1 MQTPTIKA
9 VADCAVLVTFA
20 DKVSKDANQT
30 VIACDKAIQSAAITG
45 VIESVPA
52 LVNVM
57 VVFDP
62 SVTTH
67 SQVSNAILKLFPLP
81 SNQSAQTATH
91 VFDVYYDIAV
101 GPDLD
106 AVATA
111 CGLSHEAVINAHT
124 SAEYTASMYGYAPG
138 YAYLTGVPQA
148 LQVPRKDAPVRNIP
162 KGSVMIAGP
171 QCLVTT
177 LVMPTGWSILGYT
190 NAAIMR
196 DDPNDPFLIK
206 VGDKVRFR
214 RAGPEVL
221 PHQLADRG

>member
-1 MQTPTIKA
+1 MQIPTIKP

-20 DKVSKDANQT
+20 DNVSEAANHA
-30 VIACDKAIQSAAITG
+30 VIACDKAIQDAALFGI
-45 VIESVPA
+45 VESVPA

-62 SVTTH
+62 CVTDHARVTRD
-67 SQVSNAILKLFPLP
+67 ILTLFPLP
-81 SNQSAQTATH
+81 DNQAKDAATH
-91 VFDVYYDIAV
+91 VFDVYYSTDV

-111 CGLSHEAVINAHT
+111 CSMSHEAVINAHT
-124 SAEYTASMYGYAPG
+124 SVDYTASMYGYAPG
-138 YAYLTGVPQA
+138 YAYLTGVPTD

-196 DDPNDPFLIK
+196 DDPVDPFLIK

-214 RAGPEVL
+214 RASADIL
-221 PHQLADRG
+221 PAQMADHP

>member
-1 MQTPTIKA
+1 MQTPTIKF

-20 DKVSKDANQT
+20 DTVSEAANLA
-30 VIACDKAIQSAAITG
+30 VIACDKALQEAAIVG
-45 VIESVPA
+45 VVESVPA

-62 SVTTH
+62 SVTDH
-67 SQVSNAILKLFPLP
+67 NRVSQAILALFPLKHDLISP
-81 SNQSAQTATH
+81 PQMH
-91 VFDVYYDIAV
+91 VFDVYYSQEV

-106 AVATA
+106 AVAKA
-111 CGLSHEAVINAHT
+111 CGMTHEAVINAHT

-138 YAYLTGVPQA
+138 YAYLTGVGPD
-148 LQVPRKDAPVRNIP
+148 LQVPRKDAPVRHIP

-190 NAAIMR
+190 GSPRARAIR
-196 DDPNDPFLIK
+196 HSD
-206 VGDKVRFR
+206 
-214 RAGPEVL
+214 
-221 PHQLADRG
+221 

>member
-1 MQTPTIKA
+1 LQ
-9 VADCAVLVTFA
+9 AD
-20 DKVSKDANQT
+20 
-30 VIACDKAIQSAAITG
+30 II
-45 VIESVPA
+45 
-52 LVNVM
+52 
-57 VVFDP
+57 
-62 SVTTH
+62 
-67 SQVSNAILKLFPLP
+67 KLFPLHETL
-81 SNQSAQTATH
+81 SAQAATH
-91 VFDVYYDIAV
+91 VFDTYYSTDV

-111 CGLSHEAVINAHT
+111 CGLSHEAVIKAHT

-138 YAYLTGVPQA
+138 YAYLTGVPKE

-162 KGSVMIAGP
+162 TGSVMIAGP

-196 DDPNDPFLIK
+196 DDPADPFLIK

-214 RAGPEVL
+214 RAGPEIL
-221 PHQLADRG
+221 PPQMADRA